1 VCSEMRK
8 ELLVKKVII
17 ILGLCLALI
26 VTTAGCGGG
35 ESTLKINAEMGVSAL
50 AALADSYIEG
60 YVNSM
65 EPLAMT
71 QEVQSGQW
79 DDMEKLLEKVDDTH
93 IGGTVWFVLPDGSY
107 YTVELG
113 KTNLNLS
120 DRDYFPG
127 LMAGDEVLGPLVV
140 SKSTGKA
147 SLIAAVPVVRG
158 GEVIGALGTS
168 IFLDDLSTRLAAA
181 INLSDDMMFCATD
194 DEGQVALHSD
204 TELILEQDPVLPENV
219 VFKTSL
225 LTGWRF
231 ALGFK
236 D

>member
-1 VCSEMRK
+1 MRK
-8 ELLVKKVII
+8 ELLVKKVVI

-35 ESTLKINAEMGVSAL
+35 EGTVKINAEMGVSAL

-79 DDMEKLLEKVDDTH
+79 EDMEKLLEKVDDTH

-140 SKSTGKA
+140 SKSTGEA
-147 SLIAAVPVVRG
+147 SLIAAVPVVRE

-168 IFLDDLSTRLAAA
+168 IFLDDLSTRLAVA
-181 INLSDDMMFCATD
+181 IDLSDDMMFCATD
-194 DEGQVALHSD
+194 DDGKVALHSD
-204 TELILEQDPVLPENV
+204 TESILEQDPVLPENV

-225 LTGWRF
+225 LMGWRF

>member
-1 VCSEMRK
+1 MRK
-8 ELLVKKVII
+8 ELLVKKVVI
-17 ILGLCLALI
+17 ILGFCLALI
-26 VTTAGCGGG
+26 VLTAGCGGG
-35 ESTLKINAEMGVSAL
+35 EDTVTINGEMGVSAL
-50 AALADSYIEG
+50 TALADSYIEG

-79 DDMEKLLEKVDDTH
+79 EDMEKILEKVDDSH
-93 IGGTVWFVLPDGSY
+93 VGGTIWFALPDGSY

-140 SKSTGKA
+140 SKSTGEA

-158 GEVIGALGTS
+158 SEVIGALGTS

-181 INLSDDMMFCATD
+181 IDLSDDMMFCATD
-194 DEGQVALHSD
+194 DDSTVALHSD

>member
-1 VCSEMRK
+1 MRSETRK
-8 ELLVKKVII
+8 EIIVKKVII

-26 VTTAGCGGG
+26 VTTSGCGGG
-35 ESTLKINAEMGVSAL
+35 EGSVKINADMGVSAL

-65 EPLAMT
+65 EPLAMA
-71 QEVQSGQW
+71 QEVKSGQW
-79 DDMEKLLEKVDDTH
+79 EDMVELLEKVDDAHT
-93 IGGTVWFVLPDGSY
+93 GGTVWFVLPDGSY
-107 YTVELG
+107 YTAELG
-113 KTNLNLS
+113 KTDKNLS

-147 SLIAAVPVVRG
+147 SLIAAVPVVRE

-181 INLSDDMMFCATD
+181 IDLSDDMMFCATD
-194 DEGQVALHSD
+194 DEGKVALHSD
-204 TELILEQDPVLPENV
+204 TELILEQDLVLPENV

>member
-1 VCSEMRK
+1 LGSEKRK
-8 ELLVKKVII
+8 ELPVKKAII
-17 ILGLCLALI
+17 ILGLCLALV
-26 VTTAGCGGG
+26 VTTLGCGEG
-35 ESTLKINAEMGVSAL
+35 EGSVEINMEMGVSAL
-50 AALADSYIEG
+50 VALADSYIEG

-79 DDMEKLLEKVDDTH
+79 EDMVGLLEKVDDTQVAA
-93 IGGTVWFVLPDGSY
+93 TVWFVLPNGSY

-113 KTNLNLS
+113 KTDQNLS

-127 LMAGDEVLGPLVV
+127 LMAGNEVLGPLVF
-140 SKSTGKA
+140 SKSTGKI
-147 SLIAAVPVVRG
+147 SLITAVPVVREG
-158 GEVIGALGTS
+158 DVIGALGAS
-168 IFLDDLSTRLAAA
+168 IFLDDLSTMLAAA
-181 INLSDDMMFCATD
+181 LDLPDDMVFCATD
-194 DEGQVALHSD
+194 DEGNIALHSD
-204 TELILEQDPVLPENV
+204 TELILEQNPDLPQKV

>member
-1 VCSEMRK
+1 MGSETRK
-8 ELLVKKVII
+8 ELVVKKVII

-26 VTTAGCGGG
+26 MTTSGCGGG
-35 ESTLKINAEMGVSAL
+35 EGSVNINAKMGVSAL
-50 AALADSYIEG
+50 VALADSYIEG

-65 EPLAMT
+65 EPVAMT

-79 DDMEKLLEKVDDTH
+79 EDMVEILEKVDDAH

-113 KTNLNLS
+113 KTDKNLS
-120 DRDYFPG
+120 DRDYFPD

-147 SLIAAVPVVRG
+147 SLIAAVPVERE

-181 INLSDDMMFCATD
+181 IDLSDDMMFCATD
-194 DEGQVALHSD
+194 DEGRVALHSD
-204 TELILEQDPVLPENV
+204 TESILEQDTVLPENV

>member
-1 VCSEMRK
+1 M
-8 ELLVKKVII
+8 KKVII

-26 VTTAGCGGG
+26 VTNSGCGGG
-35 ESTLKINAEMGVSAL
+35 EGPDKIDMEMGVSAL
-50 AALADSYIEG
+50 VALADSYIEG

-65 EPLAMT
+65 EPLSIT

-79 DDMEKLLEKVDDTH
+79 EDMVELLEKVDDTH
-93 IGGTVWFVLPDGSY
+93 IEGTVWFVLPDGSY

-113 KTNLNLS
+113 KTDKNLS

-127 LMAGDEVLGPLVV
+127 LMAGDKVLGPLVF

-147 SLIAAVPVVRG
+147 SLIAAVPVVRDDD
-158 GEVIGALGTS
+158 VIGALGAS

-181 INLSDDMMFCATD
+181 MDLSDDMMFCATD
-194 DEGQVALHSD
+194 DEGNVALHSD
-204 TELILEQDPVLPENV
+204 TELLLEQDPVLPENV
-219 VFKTSL
+219 LFKTSL

-231 ALGFK
+231 AIGFK

>member
-1 VCSEMRK
+1 LGSEKRK
-8 ELLVKKVII
+8 ELPVRKVII

-26 VTTAGCGGG
+26 VTTLGCGKG
-35 ESTLKINAEMGVSAL
+35 EGSVKINMEMGVSAL
-50 AALADSYIEG
+50 VALTDSYIES

-79 DDMEKLLEKVDDTH
+79 EDMLGLLEKVDD
-93 IGGTVWFVLPDGSY
+93 IQIAATVWFVLPDGSY

-113 KTNLNLS
+113 KTDQNLS

-127 LMAGDEVLGPLVV
+127 LMAGNKVLGPLVY

-147 SLIAAVPVVRG
+147 SVIVAVPVVRED
-158 GEVIGALGTS
+158 EVIGALGAS
-168 IFLDDLSTRLAAA
+168 IFLDDLSTMLAVA
-181 INLSDDMMFCATD
+181 LDLPDDMMFCATD
-194 DEGQVALHSD
+194 DEGKIALHSD
-204 TELILEQDPVLPENV
+204 TELILEQDPDLPENV
-219 VFKTSL
+219 VFKTSP

>member
-1 VCSEMRK
+1 MRK
-8 ELLVKKVII
+8 ELLVNKVVI

-35 ESTLKINAEMGVSAL
+35 EGTVTINAEMGVSAL

-71 QEVQSGQW
+71 QEVKSGQW
-79 DDMEKLLEKVDDTH
+79 EDMKKLLEKVDDAH
-93 IGGTVWFVLPDGSY
+93 IGGIVWFVLPDGSY

-140 SKSTGKA
+140 SKSTGEA

-168 IFLDDLSTRLAAA
+168 IFLGDLSTRLAAA
-181 INLSDDMMFCATD
+181 IDLSDDMMFCATD
-194 DEGQVALHSD
+194 DDGKVALHSD
-204 TELILEQDPVLPENV
+204 TESILEQDPVLPENV

-225 LTGWRF
+225 LMGWRF

>member
-1 VCSEMRK
+1 MGSEKSK
-8 ELLVKKVII
+8 ELPVKKVII

-26 VTTAGCGGG
+26 VTTLGCGGG
-35 ESTLKINAEMGVSAL
+35 EGSVKINMEMGVSAL
-50 AALADSYIEG
+50 VALADSYIEG

-79 DDMEKLLEKVDDTH
+79 EDMLGLLEKVDD
-93 IGGTVWFVLPDGSY
+93 IQIAATVWFVLPDGSY

-113 KTNLNLS
+113 KTDQNLS

-127 LMAGDEVLGPLVV
+127 LMAGNEVLGPLVF

-147 SLIAAVPVVRG
+147 SVIAAVPVVRED
-158 GEVIGALGTS
+158 EVIGALGAS
-168 IFLDDLSTRLAAA
+168 IFLDDLSTMLAAA
-181 INLSDDMMFCATD
+181 LDLPDDMMFCATD
-194 DEGQVALHSD
+194 DEGKIALHSD
-204 TELILEQDPVLPENV
+204 TELILEQDPDLPENV
-219 VFKTSL
+219 VFKTST